1 MRHNLSFHKVKFRL
15 INFTSA
21 ILFSMAEI
29 RAQMPSIQVPATE
42 ESDAPDDYTWWYAML
57 FLLAV
62 GLIGTILWRLN
73 SKKTSKAHAQKKAK
87 KSVAERNAGTGGG
100 ALDADKELE
109 WLRKNLKLMGGKTN
123 GNGHSIGTN
132 GRNLSPGNLKAN
144 RNGFN
149 AGHKTVEETEK
160 SFQDLPVFS
169 FEKTQP
175 ARPFAPLSLSN
186 DEALMSA
193 IEQTH
198 EEFEDDEEIR
208 ELAVRILAVFKNRNS
223 VEALSEVALYDLSAN
238 LRSKAVTILSE
249 FDHESVFET
258 ILLACAD
265 PTREV
270 KAAAARSLFRLSFD
284 RTNAWTRIA
293 DTDEEGRMRQAARA
307 AIEAGLV
314 ERSLDRLVHEDY
326 KIAQEAAAF
335 TALMIKAGETREIFN
350 ALVKNKAVNVRKA
363 ILHIIKITKNQ
374 KALEG
379 LYSLLEQN
387 NLPLELQEDVDKTIE
402 EIGFVTV

>member
-1 MRHNLSFHKVKFRL
+1 
-15 INFTSA
+15 
-21 ILFSMAEI
+21 MAEI
-29 RAQMPSIQVPATE
+29 RAQMPSIQVPVTE
-42 ESDAPDDYTWWYAML
+42 ESDAPDDYAWWYAML

-62 GLIGTILWRLN
+62 GLIGTILWRMN
-73 SKKTSKAHAQKKAK
+73 SKKTAKSLAQKKPK
-87 KSVAERNAGTGGG
+87 KSVAERNAGG

-123 GNGHSIGTN
+123 GKSNGTN
-132 GRNLSPGNLKAN
+132 GRNLSPGNPGAN
-144 RNGFN
+144 RNGVN
-149 AGHKTVEETEK
+149 AGGNKAVVETEK
-160 SFQDLPVFS
+160 LFQDLPVFS

-223 VEALSEVALYDLSAN
+223 VEALSEVALYDLSSN

-270 KAAAARSLFRLSFD
+270 KAAAARALFRLSFD

-314 ERSLDRLVHEDY
+314 ERSLDRLVHEDH

-350 ALVKNKAVNVRKA
+350 ALIKNKAINVRKA

-387 NLPLELQEDVDKTIE
+387 NLPLELQEEVDKTIE

>member
-1 MRHNLSFHKVKFRL
+1 MKHNLSFHKIKFRL
-15 INFTSA
+15 VNFTFL
-21 ILFSMAEI
+21 ILSTSVEI
-29 RAQMPSIQVPATE
+29 WAQMPSIQVPVTE
-42 ESDAPDDYTWWYAML
+42 DSDASDDYTWWYAML
-57 FLLAV
+57 FLLAI
-62 GLIGTILWRLN
+62 GLIGAILWRLN
-73 SKKTSKAHAQKKAK
+73 SKKTSKALAVKKQKKA
-87 KSVAERNAGTGGG
+87 VAERSAGGG

-109 WLRKNLKLMGGKTN
+109 WLRKNLKLMGGKSN
-123 GNGHSIGTN
+123 GNSNGTN
-132 GRNLSPGNLKAN
+132 GRNLSPGNLGAN
-144 RNGFN
+144 RNGVI
-149 AGHKTVEETEK
+149 AGNKAVDVAEK
-160 SFQDLPVFS
+160 SFQDLPVFT
-169 FEKTQP
+169 FQKIEP
-175 ARPFAPLSLSN
+175 ARPFAPLTLSN

-198 EEFEDDEEIR
+198 EEFEEDEEIR
-208 ELAVRILAVFKNRNS
+208 ELSVRILAVFKTRNS

-238 LRSKAVTILSE
+238 LRSKAVTVLSE

-284 RTNAWTRIA
+284 RSNAWTRIA
-293 DTDEEGRMRQAARA
+293 ESDEEGRMRQIARA
-307 AIEAGLV
+307 AIEADLV

-326 KIAQEAAAF
+326 KIAREAAAF
-335 TALMIKAGETREIFN
+335 TALMIKSGETREVFN
-350 ALVKNKAVNVRKA
+350 ALVKHKKPNVRKA
-363 ILHIIKITKNQ
+363 ILHVIKITKNQ

-387 NLPLELQEDVDKTIE
+387 NLPLDLQEEVDKTIE